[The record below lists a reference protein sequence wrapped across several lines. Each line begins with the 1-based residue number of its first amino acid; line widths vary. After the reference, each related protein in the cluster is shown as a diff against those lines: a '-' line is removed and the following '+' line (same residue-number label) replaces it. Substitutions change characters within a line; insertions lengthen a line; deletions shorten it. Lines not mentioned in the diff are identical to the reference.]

1 MHGLR
6 FTMPG
11 LYIPI
16 CCGGPAT
23 QHYATVFSIF
33 VRITCIDSGRWEKEI
48 PAHTCKVQTD
58 WGDSTCC
65 VQITRAKTNDQKTY
79 LPWLWCTF
87 LETPLQ
93 IRDGGPRS
101 HHFEFAALPGLS
113 FPTTSTQLNLLK
125 LGCESAT
132 ATWRLHCERWGCPG
146 LGQFVVHAQKVEVPK
161 LAPDRARIRGY

>member
-6 FTMPG
+6 FAMPG

-48 PAHTCKVQTD
+48 PAHTCKVQTN
-58 WGDSTCC
+58 WGDSACR

-79 LPWLWCTF
+79 LPWRWRTF
-87 LETPLQ
+87 LEMPLQ
-93 IRDGGPRS
+93 IRDGGPCS
-101 HHFEFAALPGLS
+101 HHFEFCGTS
-113 FPTTSTQLNLLK
+113 WFVFPHNEHTIESPQTQVWECDCYLTTPLREVGMFRIRTIRCACAEGGSAKTST
-125 LGCESAT
+125 
-132 ATWRLHCERWGCPG
+132 W
-146 LGQFVVHAQKVEVPK
+146 
-161 LAPDRARIRGY
+161 